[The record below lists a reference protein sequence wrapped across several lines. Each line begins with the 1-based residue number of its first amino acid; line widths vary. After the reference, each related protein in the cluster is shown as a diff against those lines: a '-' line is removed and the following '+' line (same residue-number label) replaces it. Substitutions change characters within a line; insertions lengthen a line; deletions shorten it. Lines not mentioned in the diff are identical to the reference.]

1 MNKDKIIEKLK
12 DLIVYL
18 NAVIISG
25 HREPEIENKLLDEI
39 AVLESEQTEEGD
51 SLQSS
56 EPEKHKTAT
65 QTLYEK
71 IKGDYSIRVPER
83 ILTAQES
90 DILAAMEE
98 YASQSRPEKVSDSD
112 IADVVNKK
120 YISIKPH
127 NYRILWRD
135 GFFEGAKAMR
145 DNKMK

>member
-56 EPEKHKTAT
+56 EPEKHKTAEEIKHKINQIICRYFQDGT
-65 QTLYEK
+65 YKTNTATEDLYNLLNK
-71 IKGDYSIRVPER
+71 S
-83 ILTAQES
+83 T
-90 DILAAMEE
+90 
-98 YASQSRPEKVSDSD
+98 SQPEKVTDEQ
-112 IADVVNKK
+112 IELAA
-120 YISIKPH
+120 
-127 NYRILWRD
+127 LL
-135 GFFEGAKAMR
+135 AM
-145 DNKMK
+145 